1 MKKKEAQPL
10 SDLLSDFLE
19 SRDDIRRQ
27 LGERRM
33 VKGWHELAGRRGLQ
47 LHPASIYFKH
57 GVLYVQLASS
67 VLRAELQ
74 MNKEGLIKRLN
85 EHAGVPLLRD
95 IVLTR

>member
-1 MKKKEAQPL
+1 MKKKDAQPL

-33 VKGWHELAGRRGLQ
+33 LKGWHELLGEGVSGYTR
-47 LHPASIYFKH
+47 SIYFKH

-74 MNKEGLIKRLN
+74 MNKENLIKRLN
-85 EHAGVPLLRD
+85 EHAGIPLLRD
-95 IVLTR
+95 IVLR